1 MLMGVWAGDA
11 RGVAAT
17 LFYVLT
23 YAPVIVATFA
33 IVTLVGGRGDTNHG
47 IEHYRGLARR
57 QPWLGAALTVL
68 LLSQLGAPLTIG
80 FYAKFTVLAAVVD
93 SGGGALALIALLSA
107 AIAAFFYLRFALT
120 LYADSDDDVEGN
132 RIAVPPLSTIVIT
145 VGVVVA
151 LLFGIWPG
159 PIAAWV
165 QHATLLF
172 LP

>member
-1 MLMGVWAGDA
+1 
-11 RGVAAT
+11 
-17 LFYVLT
+17 
-23 YAPVIVATFA
+23 
-33 IVTLVGGRGDTNHG
+33 
-47 IEHYRGLARR
+47 
-57 QPWLGAALTVL
+57 LTVL
-68 LLSQLGAPLTIG
+68 LLTQLGAPLTIG

-107 AIAAFFYLRFALT
+107 ANAAFFYLRFALT